1 MKTQNWLY
9 VSCLI
14 GAFAV
19 YGCGDDA
26 TSGGYYGSICGNG
39 VVEDGEACDDGNS
52 VSGDGC
58 STDCKAIEPGYVC
71 YEGKPCEQVSGVCGN
86 GKVDDGEACDDGNQV
101 SGDGWGRILRPRD

>member
-1 MKTQNWLY
+1 MKAQNWLY

-52 VSGDGC
+52 EWRRLKC
-58 STDCKAIEPGYVC
+58 RL
-71 YEGKPCEQVSGVCGN
+71 QGN
-86 GKVDDGEACDDGNQV
+86 RTRLCV
-101 SGDGWGRILRPRD
+101 LRRETV